1 MFYSVASPLNRKSAH
16 CGGHAVCL
24 CVFDRMSQVTKP
36 YAEPSTATGKPPVGA
51 IVLSESPKIVV
62 AGDAFLGST
71 FDNCLLSAK
80 SAAEIIVKGS
90 AISSGL

>member
-1 MFYSVASPLNRKSAH
+1 MYHLFLIRI
-16 CGGHAVCL
+16 
-24 CVFDRMSQVTKP
+24 SQVTKP
-36 YAEPSTATGKPPVGA
+36 YAESADKAPVGA
-51 IVLSESPKIVV
+51 IVLNESPKIVV

-80 SAAEIIVKGS
+80 AAAEIIIKGS